1 MFEINKPAGEGGGGG
16 LNRGFTVIESVML
29 FFGNEA
35 FMALSGIKA
44 AIETDE
50 QVLNFD
56 NATLKGKDTN
66 SS

>member
-1 MFEINKPAGEGGGGG
+1 MFEISKPAGGGGG
-16 LNRGFTVIESVML
+16 GPLSRGFTVIESVIL

-35 FMALSGIKA
+35 FMALSEIKA
-44 AIETDE
+44 ASETDE

-56 NATLKGKDTN
+56 DATLKGKDTN

>member
-1 MFEINKPAGEGGGGG
+1 MFEISKPAGWG
-16 LNRGFTVIESVML
+16 LSRGFTVIESVIL

-35 FMALSGIKA
+35 FMALSEIKA
-44 AIETDE
+44 ASE

-56 NATLKGKDTN
+56 DATLKGKDTN

>member
-1 MFEINKPAGEGGGGG
+1 MFEISKPAEGGRGGG
-16 LNRGFTVIESVML
+16 LSRGFTVIESVIL

-35 FMALSGIKA
+35 FMALSEIKA
-44 AIETDE
+44 ASETDE

-56 NATLKGKDTN
+56 DATLKGKDTN